1 MAARNDEVV
10 KELETKIKVL
20 DAEKRGKLE
29 LMSFLQQEMRNPHS
43 DREKYQKLMTL
54 QDEVADITS
63 NIESMGWFMA
73 ELWHRYGGDLLDHGI
88 FRRFTAD
95 LR

>member
-63 NIESMGWFMA
+63 NIEVVGS
-73 ELWHRYGGDLLDHGI
+73 H
-88 FRRFTAD
+88 
-95 LR
+95 